1 MNDKQKLLK
10 ELGTLDQVVDRL
22 EALDLIISFL
32 FQEIEVTVLGEKVWR
47 KRDILTDGEKICVN
61 QERASL
67 REYRDF
73 LLGLI
78 NESDVRVYKVP
89 DTIEKKLKECENL
102 IHELKYKR
110 RINDIEI
117 IDPKIL

>member
-1 MNDKQKLLK
+1 MNDKKKLLK
-10 ELGTLDQVVDRL
+10 ELGNLDQVVDRL

-32 FQEIEVTVLGEKVWR
+32 FQEIEVTVDGEKVWR
-47 KRDILTDGEKICVN
+47 KRDILSDGEKICVN
-61 QERASL
+61 QERACL

-78 NESDVRVYKVP
+78 NESDVRAYKVP
-89 DTIEKKLKECENL
+89 ESIEKKLKECANL

-117 IDPKIL
+117 NDPKIL